1 MRVLLAT
8 LPELSHA
15 LPTVP
20 LAWALRAA
28 GAEVLVVSGGDVV
41 KIAGAG
47 LPVVDLLPGRGIAQF
62 LNAFDVAALSTPS
75 DTPDETP
82 AAQAEPAVPAQP
94 AVSEALTEAPEYAG
108 FLPHVSEILPEA
120 DVAELMEMMHGFVE
134 VAERWHPDVI
144 VYGPMTVGALAAA
157 AKLNIPAV
165 EHGFGFLRT
174 AGLDPLLRALAG
186 EVFDRHGVDLP
197 TKRYGVDVAPPS
209 MLEGD
214 PEGWSMRYVPYNG
227 GAVVPDWLNEAPGRP
242 RVLVTLGNL
251 IPQLSGSS
259 GHNLVG
265 GIIEQAASVDAEFV
279 LALGAVDPTGL
290 GGLPANVRAV
300 GYMPLTQLLPT
311 CAAVIHHGGAG
322 TCMGALDAGIPQLV
336 VPHLF
341 DHQHTA
347 DLVVKRGAGMALDLA
362 AKTEL
367 PAGLLDT
374 LVHDEHLRAG
384 AREVQA
390 EIRAMPTP
398 AEIATRVFELV
409 TD

>member
-20 LAWALRAA
+20 LCWALRAA
-28 GAEVLVVSGGDVV
+28 GADVLVASGGDVV
-41 KIAGAG
+41 KITGAG
-47 LPVVDLLPGRGIAQF
+47 LPVVDLLPGKGIAQF
-62 LNAFDVAALSTPS
+62 LNAFDVAALAPGS
-75 DTPDETP
+75 DAPAEARPAGPEP
-82 AAQAEPAVPAQP
+82 AAPAPAREPEPDVL
-94 AVSEALTEAPEYAG
+94 SEAPEYAG
-108 FLPHVSEILPEA
+108 FLPHVSQLLPEA
-120 DVAELMEMMHGFVE
+120 DVAELMEMMHGFVD
-134 VAERWHPDVI
+134 VAERWRPDVI

-157 AKLNIPAV
+157 AKLDVPAV

-174 AGLDPLLRALAG
+174 AGLDPVLRALAG

-197 TKRYGVDVAPPS
+197 AKRYGIDVAPPS
-209 MLEGD
+209 MLEGE
-214 PEGWSMRYVPYNG
+214 PQGWSMRYVPYNG
-227 GAVVPDWLNEAPGRP
+227 GGVVPDWLNERSARP

-251 IPQLSGSS
+251 IPQLAG
-259 GHNLVG
+259 GHSLVG
-265 GIIEQAASVDAEFV
+265 RIVEQAASVDAEFV
-279 LALGAVDPTGL
+279 LALGAVDPSAL

-336 VPHLF
+336 IPHLF

-362 AKTEL
+362 AESEL
-367 PAGLLDT
+367 PSGVLDA

-390 EIRAMPTP
+390 ELRTMPTP
-398 AEIATRVFELV
+398 AQIATRLFDLV
-409 TD
+409 TA